1 MEIDALPEEIF
12 RKIFDH
18 FPDAEIYFKFR
29 CINKQF
35 KQYAENYVQLG
46 KLALIELMVLINVW
60 CYYLYLLLKF
70 FQYRKL
76 LYFSH

>member
-1 MEIDALPEEIF
+1 MEISALPEEIF

-46 KLALIELMVLINVW
+46 KLSLIKLIIVINVY
-60 CYYLYLLLKF
+60 CYYTTEISTISQIF
-70 FQYRKL
+70 VF
-76 LYFSH
+76 

>member
-1 MEIDALPEEIF
+1 MEIGALPEEIF

-29 CINKQF
+29 CISRQF

-46 KLALIELMVLINVW
+46 KFVWIELMGLINVC
-60 CYYLYLLLKF
+60 CYYVF
-70 FQYRKL
+70 VFTIEISTISQT
-76 LYFSH
+76 FVF

>member
-1 MEIDALPEEIF
+1 MEISALPEEIV

-46 KLALIELMVLINVW
+46 KLALIKLIIVINVY
-60 CYYLYLLLKF
+60 CYYVY
-70 FQYRKL
+70 Y
-76 LYFSH
+76 

>member
-1 MEIDALPEEIF
+1 MEISSLPEEII

-46 KLALIELMVLINVW
+46 KLALIKLIIVINVY
-60 CYYLYLLLKF
+60 CYYVFVFTTEISTISQTFVL
-70 FQYRKL
+70 
-76 LYFSH
+76 

>member
-1 MEIDALPEEIF
+1 MEIGALPEEIF

-46 KLALIELMVLINVW
+46 KLALIELMVLINVY
-60 CYYLYLLLKF
+60 CYYSFILFTTKISTISQTF
-70 FQYRKL
+70 VF
-76 LYFSH
+76 

>member
-1 MEIDALPEEIF
+1 MEIGALPEEII

-46 KLALIELMVLINVW
+46 KLALIKLMVLINVW
-60 CYYLYLLLKF
+60 CYYAF
-70 FQYRKL
+70 VFTTEI
-76 LYFSH
+76 FSISQTFVF

>member
-1 MEIDALPEEIF
+1 MEIRSLPEEIF
-12 RKIFDH
+12 RKIFAH

-46 KLALIELMVLINVW
+46 KLALIELIVLINVC
-60 CYYLYLLLKF
+60 CYYVF
-70 FQYRKL
+70 VFTTEISTVSQT
-76 LYFSH
+76 FVF

>member
-1 MEIDALPEEIF
+1 MEISALPEEII

-46 KLALIELMVLINVW
+46 KLALIELVVLMNVC
-60 CYYLYLLLKF
+60 CYYSFILFTTKISTISQTF
-70 FQYRKL
+70 VF
-76 LYFSH
+76 

>member
-1 MEIDALPEEIF
+1 MEISALPEEIF
-12 RKIFDH
+12 RKIFYH

-46 KLALIELMVLINVW
+46 KLALIKLIIVINVY
-60 CYYLYLLLKF
+60 CYYTTEISTISQTF
-70 FQYRKL
+70 VF
-76 LYFSH
+76 

>member
-1 MEIDALPEEIF
+1 MEIGALPEEIF

-46 KLALIELMVLINVW
+46 KLALIELMLLTNLC
-60 CYYLYLLLKF
+60 CYYLCLLLKF
-70 FQYRKL
+70 LQYRKL
-76 LYFSH
+76 FYFSH

>member
-1 MEIDALPEEIF
+1 MEISALPEEIF

-46 KLALIELMVLINVW
+46 KLALIKSIIVINVY
-60 CYYLYLLLKF
+60 CYYVF
-70 FQYRKL
+70 VFITEISTISQT
-76 LYFSH
+76 FVF

>member
-1 MEIDALPEEIF
+1 MEIGALPEEIF

-46 KLALIELMVLINVW
+46 KLAFIELMVVINV
-60 CYYLYLLLKF
+60 F
-70 FQYRKL
+70 VFTTEISTISQT
-76 LYFSH
+76 FVF

>member
-18 FPDAEIYFKFR
+18 FPDAEIFFKFR

-46 KLALIELMVLINVW
+46 KLSLIDLMVLINV
-60 CYYLYLLLKF
+60 CFLMF
-70 FQYRKL
+70 TIQISTISQTFV
-76 LYFSH
+76 F

>member
-18 FPDAEIYFKFR
+18 FSDAEIFFKFR

-46 KLALIELMVLINVW
+46 KLALIELMVLINLC
-60 CYYLYLLLKF
+60 CYYVFVFTTKISTISQTF
-70 FQYRKL
+70 VF
-76 LYFSH
+76 

>member
-1 MEIDALPEEIF
+1 MEIGALPEEIF

-18 FPDAEIYFKFR
+18 FPDAEIFFKFR

-46 KLALIELMVLINVW
+46 KLALIELMLLINL
-60 CYYLYLLLKF
+60 CF
-70 FQYRKL
+70 FVFTTEISTISQTFL
-76 LYFSH
+76 F

>member
-1 MEIDALPEEIF
+1 MEISALPEEIF

-46 KLALIELMVLINVW
+46 KLALIELINNVN
-60 CYYLYLLLKF
+60 
-70 FQYRKL
+70 Q
-76 LYFSH
+76 

>member
-1 MEIDALPEEIF
+1 MEISALPEEIF

-46 KLALIELMVLINVW
+46 KLALIELMDGIDKLFL
-60 CYYLYLLLKF
+60 CFLLKF
-70 FQYRKL
+70 LQYRKL
-76 LYFSH
+76 LYFSQ

>member
-1 MEIDALPEEIF
+1 MEISALPEEIF

-46 KLALIELMVLINVW
+46 KLSLIKLMLVINVC
-60 CYYLYLLLKF
+60 CYYFLF
-70 FQYRKL
+70 TTEISTISQTFV
-76 LYFSH
+76 F